1 MNLNNLATLFGPNLL
16 QPASMAGDQ
25 MAVDVVTPVSVVM
38 YFLNC
43 PEEFLDESLFQVVA
57 ESTGTHKKDGSRKK
71 LTVVE
76 EEDVGIIASKIRR
89 SKRGGNSVQRE
100 SVI

>member
-16 QPASMAGDQ
+16 QPASVAGGQ
-25 MAVDVVTPVSVVM
+25 VAVDVVTPVSVVM

-43 PEEFLDESLFQVVA
+43 PEEFLDESLFQVA
-57 ESTGTHKKDGSRKK
+57 SESTGAHKKDGGRKK

-89 SKRGGNSVQRE
+89 SKRGGNNIKRE
-100 SVI
+100 SII